1 MQILALDTATPTP
14 SVTLLT
20 AGAAMWE
27 EPLSTSRGLISSGG
41 LIPPPQ
47 PSPRESRRASEE
59 LLPAIERCFTAAG
72 THLPDCD
79 RIAVCSGPGSFTG
92 LRIGLATAW
101 GLGRAAGIPV
111 ETVSTL
117 EALAET
123 ARFQETSRG
132 QAPKGPAAASLFRV
146 ATVLDA
152 GRGEVVLA
160 VYSLETD
167 RARLVAE
174 PERLPIEA
182 ARERAARLHTVALPP
197 DLLEP
202 AGAARAAISP
212 SRALA
217 LAVARRPGQ
226 TLSRL
231 EGIYSRP
238 SAAEEKRGAP

>member
-1 MQILALDTATPTP
+1 MQILALDTASPAP
-14 SVTLLT
+14 SVTLLR
-20 AGAAMWE
+20 AGGAVWE
-27 EPLSTSRGLISSGG
+27 EPLST
-41 LIPPPQ
+41 
-47 PSPRESRRASEE
+47 SPRESRRASEE

-72 THLPDCD
+72 AHLSNCD

-123 ARFQETSRG
+123 AR
-132 QAPKGPAAASLFRV
+132 ADSLTDHV
-146 ATVLDA
+146 MAVLDA
-152 GRGEVVLA
+152 GRGEVMLA
-160 VYSLETD
+160 VYSLEAD
-167 RARLVAE
+167 RASLVSE

-182 ARERAARLHTVALPP
+182 ARERAARFHTIALPP
-197 DLLEP
+197 DLLDA
-202 AGAARAAISP
+202 AGDADAAISP

-226 TLSRL
+226 ALSRL

>member
-1 MQILALDTATPTP
+1 MQILALDTATPAP

-20 AGAAMWE
+20 AAGAVWE
-27 EPLSTSRGLISSGG
+27 EPLSTSRGLIPEGG

-47 PSPRESRRASEE
+47 LPPRESRRASEE
-59 LLPAIERCFTAAG
+59 LLPAIERCFTAVG

-111 ETVSTL
+111 EAVSTL
-117 EALAET
+117 EAVAET
-123 ARFQETSRG
+123 AR
-132 QAPKGPAAASLFRV
+132 ADSLTNHV
-146 ATVLDA
+146 MTVLDA

-167 RARLVAE
+167 RARLVSE
-174 PERLPIEA
+174 PERLPIEV
-182 ARERAARLHTVALPP
+182 ARERALRLHTVALPP

-202 AGAARAAISP
+202 AGAAKVAISP

-226 TLSRL
+226 ALSRL

>member
-1 MQILALDTATPTP
+1 MQILALDTASPAP

-20 AGAAMWE
+20 AGAVWE
-27 EPLSTSRGLISSGG
+27 EPLSTSRGLIPEGGLIPLPQPSRGLIPEGG

-47 PSPRESRRASEE
+47 LPESRRASEE

-72 THLPDCD
+72 TRLHDCD

-101 GLGRAAGIPV
+101 GLGRATGVPV
-111 ETVSTL
+111 EMVSTL

-123 ARFQETSRG
+123 ARPRSQ
-132 QAPKGPAAASLFRV
+132 V

-160 VYSLETD
+160 VYSLEAD
-167 RARLVAE
+167 RARLVSG
-174 PERLPIEA
+174 PERLSIEA
-182 ARERAARLHTVALPP
+182 ARERAVKLDTVALPP
-197 DLLEP
+197 DLLDA
-202 AGAARAAISP
+202 AGAADAAISP

-217 LAVARRPGQ
+217 EAVARRPGPA
-226 TLSRL
+226 LSRL

>member
-1 MQILALDTATPTP
+1 
-14 SVTLLT
+14 
-20 AGAAMWE
+20 
-27 EPLSTSRGLISSGG
+27 
-41 LIPPPQ
+41 
-47 PSPRESRRASEE
+47 
-59 LLPAIERCFTAAG
+59 
-72 THLPDCD
+72 
-79 RIAVCSGPGSFTG
+79 
-92 LRIGLATAW
+92 
-101 GLGRAAGIPV
+101 
-111 ETVSTL
+111 
-117 EALAET
+117 
-123 ARFQETSRG
+123 
-132 QAPKGPAAASLFRV
+132 
-146 ATVLDA
+146 VLDA